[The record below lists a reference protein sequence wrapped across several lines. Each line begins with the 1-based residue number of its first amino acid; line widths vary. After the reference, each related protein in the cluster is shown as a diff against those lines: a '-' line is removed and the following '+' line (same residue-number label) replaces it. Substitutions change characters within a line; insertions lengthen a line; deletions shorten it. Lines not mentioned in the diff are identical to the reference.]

1 MEEPRLETGV
11 AYHLHDL
18 NLYNKFQEFQKEGKK
33 TFNLQKNIPLRFDD
47 ANCTQR
53 LISLDHY
60 FSKSEKQL
68 QKVLLYI
75 KEYTRFNCDNRCNIL
90 EDFLVVTAKVASA
103 IGPAAAVA
111 YVDQSVRQ
119 SAAEGTQ
126 GGATYIS
133 VDPGFGQ
140 HVNSLRGTMF
150 YVCQGSC
157 LCGTVNNRGK
167 VIYCYGDL
175 VPRHGELFAEGE
187 GGSGTAS
194 SKDLLAAQL
203 GIWTFG
209 IFAL

>member
-1 MEEPRLETGV
+1 MEKPRLETGV

-60 FSKSEKQL
+60 FSRSQKQL

-75 KEYTRFNCDNRCNIL
+75 KEYKRSYCDTRCHIL

-103 IGPAAAVA
+103 IDPAAAVA

-119 SAAEGTQ
+119 SAAAGTQ

-187 GGSGTAS
+187 NGSGTAS

>member
-60 FSKSEKQL
+60 FSKSQKQL
-68 QKVLLYI
+68 QKVLLCI
-75 KEYTRFNCDNRCNIL
+75 KEYKPFYCDTRCSIL

-119 SAAEGTQ
+119 SAAAGTQ

-187 GGSGTAS
+187 GGGGTAS

>member
-1 MEEPRLETGV
+1 MEVPRLEPGV
-11 AYHLHDL
+11 AYHLHDP
-18 NLYNKFQEFQKEGKK
+18 NLYNKFQELQKEGKK
-33 TFNLQKNIPLRFDD
+33 NLYLQKNIPLRFDD
-47 ANCTQR
+47 VNFTQR
-53 LISLDHY
+53 LISLDRY
-60 FSKSEKQL
+60 FSKSQKQL
-68 QKVLLYI
+68 QKFVLCI
-75 KEYTRFNCDNRCNIL
+75 KEYKQFYCDTRGNIL

-175 VPRHGELFAEGE
+175 VPRHGELFQEGE